1 MDYSTLF
8 SADTASF
15 MRSPVRDIFKRVDLS
30 KIYSFAGGYPSA
42 DAFDL
47 EGVREFAAKAI
58 DKHGSKAL
66 QYNATQ
72 GIPELRDALSARY
85 GVPTGR
91 IQVTT
96 SSQQGIDVCTRVMVN
111 PGDVV
116 LTSSPTYLGAIQSF
130 RSYRARIASVSH
142 SDDERQFR
150 QRYADAIKACADK
163 GERIKFLYMIPDFQ
177 NPSGETLSLKQREIL
192 IQLAK
197 EHHFIIVEDSPYR
210 ELRYRG
216 ESVPTLYAL
225 SPDCVLHLGSFSK
238 ILAPGLR
245 IGWIFGPPA
254 MLDQI
259 YVCKQSL
266 DLCPPVLDQYI
277 ATEFITS
284 GRLDRN
290 IERIK
295 HLYQARCEGMQ
306 ALLARYMPKGVS
318 WTRPDGGLFLLL
330 TMPQGFDSVRFYEKA
345 LTHGVAYVA
354 GSFFHPDGSG
364 QNTMRLNF
372 SFMSLERIDE
382 GLKLLSSL
390 IKEELD
396 G

>member
-1 MDYSTLF
+1 M
-8 SADTASF
+8 
-15 MRSPVRDIFKRVDLS
+15 
-30 KIYSFAGGYPSA
+30 
-42 DAFDL
+42 
-47 EGVREFAAKAI
+47 
-58 DKHGSKAL
+58 
-66 QYNATQ
+66 
-72 GIPELRDALSARY
+72 
-85 GVPTGR
+85 PTGR